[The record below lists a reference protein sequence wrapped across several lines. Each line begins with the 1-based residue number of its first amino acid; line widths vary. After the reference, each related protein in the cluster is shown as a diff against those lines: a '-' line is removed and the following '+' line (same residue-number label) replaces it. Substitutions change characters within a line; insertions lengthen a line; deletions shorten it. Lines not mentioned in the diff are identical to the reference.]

1 MNYLFQIFLNHWTNA
16 CVALAVML
24 GCSSTMAQDVPAN
37 LEWKTLCN
45 GIEHVNFKIEDPLL
59 NVNVLRIDATSPN
72 LVFHTTS
79 PSKNWV
85 ADENETDRRT
95 LTDSVVEENMVVA
108 VNANF
113 YRPFNAETLNTR
125 GPADNK
131 GLVVSNG
138 VLVSP
143 TLDGFAS
150 FIQNKDKTVE
160 IRTVREGDSLD
171 NIQTAVSG
179 HNTVLKNGKCPII
192 ALVESQPYLKERHP
206 RTLVGISQD
215 KKYVYLV
222 TIDGRQPE
230 FSVGTSMLE
239 SAEIMRQLGASD
251 AVNLDG
257 GGSTTMVYRDESGKP
272 VVLNRPV
279 GLGPANTLRHNANA
293 LGVKLTGTNN
303 KQ

>member
-1 MNYLFQIFLNHWTNA
+1 MLA
-16 CVALAVML
+16 CSFTAF
-24 GCSSTMAQDVPAN
+24 AQTIPSN
-37 LEWKTLCN
+37 LEWKKLYD

-59 NVNVLRIDATSPN
+59 NVNVLRIDATNPN
-72 LVFHTTS
+72 LTFHTTS

-85 ADENETDRRT
+85 ADVNETDRRT
-95 LTDSVVEENMVVA
+95 LPDSVVEEDLLVA

-113 YRPFNAETLNTR
+113 YQPFNAQTRVSR

-143 TLDGFAS
+143 TIDGFPS
-150 FIQNKDKTVE
+150 FIQNKDGSVE
-160 IRTVREGDSLD
+160 IRSVRPGDSLD

-179 HNTVLKNGKCPII
+179 HNTVLKDGKCPII
-192 ALVESQPYLKERHP
+192 DQVESFPYLKVRHP

-215 KKYVYLV
+215 KKFVYLV

-230 FSVGTSMLE
+230 FSVGTSILE
-239 SAEIMRQLGASD
+239 SAEILRQLGAYD

-257 GGSTTMVYRDESGKP
+257 GGSTTMAYRDESGKP

-293 LGVKLTGTNN
+293 LGVKQSE
-303 KQ
+303 KK

>member
-1 MNYLFQIFLNHWTNA
+1 MKTQILPGLTF
-16 CVALAVML
+16 VALFF
-24 GCSSTMAQDVPAN
+24 SSLAASAQDVPAN
-37 LEWKTLCN
+37 LEWKTLYSS
-45 GIEHVNFKIEDPLL
+45 IEHVNFKIEDPLL
-59 NVNVLRIDATSPN
+59 NVNVLRIDITNPN
-72 LVFHTTS
+72 LTFHTT
-79 PSKNWV
+79 PRNENWV

-95 LTDSVVEENMVVA
+95 LPDSVVEENMLVA

-113 YRPFNAETLNTR
+113 YQPFNAQTRVSR

-143 TLDGFAS
+143 TIDGFPS
-150 FIQNKDKTVE
+150 FIQNKDGSVE
-160 IRTVREGDSLD
+160 IRSVRPEDSLD

-179 HNTVLKNGKCPII
+179 RNYVLKDGECVSKEE
-192 ALVESQPYLKERHP
+192 AESFAYLKTRHP
-206 RTLVGISQD
+206 RTVVGISKD
-215 KKYVYLV
+215 KKFVYLV

-230 FSVGTSMLE
+230 FSVGTTMLE
-239 SAEIMRQLGASD
+239 SGRILLQLGAYD

-293 LGVKLTGTNN
+293 LGVKL
-303 KQ
+303 K

>member
-1 MNYLFQIFLNHWTNA
+1 MIHYYWDILKYWIPS
-16 CVALAVML
+16 CLAVVVTFL
-24 GCSSTMAQDVPAN
+24 TSSTSFAQDVPSN
-37 LEWKTLCN
+37 LEWKKICD
-45 GIEHVNFKIEDPLL
+45 GIEHTNFKIEEPLL
-59 NVNVLRIDATSPN
+59 NVNVLRIDATNPN
-72 LVFHTTS
+72 LTFHTT
-79 PSKNWV
+79 PRSKNWV

-95 LTDSVVEENMVVA
+95 LPDSVVEENMIVA

-113 YRPFNAETLNTR
+113 YQPFNAHTRVSR

-150 FIQNKDKTVE
+150 FIQNKDRTVE
-160 IRTVREGDSLD
+160 IRTVRKGDSLD

-179 HNTVLKNGKCPII
+179 HNTVLKNGKCPLIN
-192 ALVESQPYLKERHP
+192 LVESQPYLKDRHP
-206 RTLVGISQD
+206 RTVVGISKD
-215 KKYVYLV
+215 KKFVYFV

-230 FSVGTSMLE
+230 FSVGTSILE
-239 SAEIMRQLGASD
+239 SAEIMQQLGAYD
-251 AVNLDG
+251 ALNLDG

-293 LGVKLTGTNN
+293 LGVKLSEN
-303 KQ
+303 K

>member
-1 MNYLFQIFLNHWTNA
+1 MRKFLNVWISSS
-16 CVALAVML
+16 LAITSIFFSCL
-24 GCSSTMAQDVPAN
+24 TASGQDVPSN
-37 LEWKTLCN
+37 LEWKKLYD
-45 GIEHVNFKIEDPLL
+45 GIEHVNFKIQEPLL
-59 NVNVLRIDATSPN
+59 NVNVLRIDATNPN
-72 LVFHTTS
+72 LVFHTT
-79 PSKNWV
+79 PRSKNWV
-85 ADENETDRRT
+85 ANENETDRRT
-95 LTDSVVEENMVVA
+95 LPDSVVEENMIVA

-113 YRPFNAETLNTR
+113 YQPFNAQTRVSR

-150 FIQNKDKTVE
+150 FIQNKDGSVE
-160 IRTVREGDSLD
+160 VRTVREGDSLD

-179 HNTVLKNGKCPII
+179 HNTVLKNGKCPLIN
-192 ALVESQPYLKERHP
+192 LVESQPYLKVRHP

-230 FSVGTSMLE
+230 FSVGTSILE
-239 SAEIMRQLGASD
+239 SAEILRQLGTYD

-293 LGVKLTGTNN
+293 LGVKLSE
-303 KQ
+303 KK

>member
-1 MNYLFQIFLNHWTNA
+1 MMHYYWNNLKFCIPS
-16 CVALAVML
+16 CLAVAAVFF
-24 GCSSTMAQDVPAN
+24 CSLTASAQDVPAN
-37 LEWKTLCN
+37 LEWKKLYD
-45 GIEHVNFKIEDPLL
+45 GIEHVNFKIEEPLL
-59 NVNVLRIDATSPN
+59 NVNVLRIDATNPN
-72 LVFHTTS
+72 LTFHTT
-79 PSKNWV
+79 PRNANWV
-85 ADENETDRRT
+85 ANQNETDRRT
-95 LTDSVVEENMVVA
+95 LPDSVVEENMLVA

-113 YRPFNAETLNTR
+113 YQPFNAQTRVSR

-150 FIQNKDKTVE
+150 FIQNKDRSIE
-160 IRTVREGDSLD
+160 IRSVLPGDSLD

-179 HNTVLKNGKCPII
+179 HNTVLKNGKCPLIN
-192 ALVESQPYLKERHP
+192 LVESQPYLKVRHP

-222 TIDGRQPE
+222 TIDGRQPD
-230 FSVGTSMLE
+230 FSVGTNILE
-239 SAEIMRQLGASD
+239 SAEILRQLGAYD

-293 LGVKLTGTNN
+293 LGVKLSE
-303 KQ
+303 K

>member
-1 MNYLFQIFLNHWTNA
+1 MKHFILNYWTNA
-16 CVALAVML
+16 CVALTAMFA
-24 GCSSTMAQDVPAN
+24 CSFGAMAQEVPSN
-37 LEWKTLCN
+37 LEWKKLYD
-45 GIEHVNFKIEDPLL
+45 GIEHAHFTIQEPLL
-59 NVNVLRIDATSPN
+59 NVNVLRIDATNPK
-72 LVFHTTS
+72 LTFHTTS

-85 ADENETDRRT
+85 ADKNETDRRT
-95 LTDSVVEENMVVA
+95 LPDSVVEENMIVA

-113 YRPFNAETLNTR
+113 YQPFNAQTRVSR

-143 TLDGFAS
+143 TIDGFPS
-150 FIQNKDKTVE
+150 FIQNKDGSVE
-160 IRTVREGDSLD
+160 IRSVRPGDSLD

-179 HNTVLKNGKCPII
+179 HNTVLKDGKCPII
-192 ALVESQPYLKERHP
+192 DQVESFPYLKVRHP
-206 RTLVGISQD
+206 RTLAGISQD

-230 FSVGTSMLE
+230 FSVGTSILE
-239 SAEIMRQLGASD
+239 SAEIMRQLGAYD

-257 GGSTTMVYRDESGKP
+257 GGSTTMAYRDESGKP

-293 LGVKLTGTNN
+293 LGVKILE
-303 KQ
+303 QAP

>member
-1 MNYLFQIFLNHWTNA
+1 MMLYYWNNLKFCIPSCLMVAAALF
-16 CVALAVML
+16 
-24 GCSSTMAQDVPAN
+24 CSLTASAQDVPAN
-37 LEWKTLCN
+37 LEWKKLYD

-59 NVNVLRIDATSPN
+59 NVNVLRIDATNPN
-72 LVFHTTS
+72 LTFHTTS
-79 PSKNWV
+79 PSKDWV
-85 ADENETDRRT
+85 ADKNETDRRT
-95 LTDSVVEENMVVA
+95 LPDSVVEENMIVA

-113 YRPFNAETLNTR
+113 YQPFNAQTRVSR

-143 TLDGFAS
+143 TIDGFPS
-150 FIQNKDKTVE
+150 FIQNKDGSVE
-160 IRTVREGDSLD
+160 IRSVRPGDSLD

-179 HNTVLKNGKCPII
+179 HNTVLKDGKCPII
-192 ALVESQPYLKERHP
+192 DQVESFPYLKVRHP

-230 FSVGTSMLE
+230 FSVGTSILE
-239 SAEIMRQLGASD
+239 SAEILRQLGAYD

-257 GGSTTMVYRDESGKP
+257 GGSTTMAYRDESGKP

-293 LGVKLTGTNN
+293 LGVKLSE
-303 KQ
+303 KK

>member
-1 MNYLFQIFLNHWTNA
+1 MMSYYWYNLKIWIPSSIAAAFLLF
-16 CVALAVML
+16 
-24 GCSSTMAQDVPAN
+24 CSMTASAQDVPAN
-37 LEWKTLCN
+37 LEWKKLCD
-45 GIEHVNFKIEDPLL
+45 GIEHVNFKIDDPLL
-59 NVNVLRIDATSPN
+59 NVNVLRIDAANPKLT
-72 LVFHTTS
+72 FHTTS

-85 ADENETDRRT
+85 ANENETDRRT
-95 LTDSVVEENMVVA
+95 LPDSVVEENMIVA

-113 YRPFNAETLNTR
+113 YQPFNAQTRVSR

-143 TLDGFAS
+143 TIDGFPS
-150 FIQNKDKTVE
+150 FIQNKDGSVE
-160 IRTVREGDSLD
+160 IRSVRPGDSLD

-179 HNTVLKNGKCPII
+179 HNTVLEDGKCPII
-192 ALVESQPYLKERHP
+192 DQVESFPYLKVRHP
-206 RTLVGISQD
+206 RTLVGISKD
-215 KKYVYLV
+215 KKYVFLV

-230 FSVGTSMLE
+230 FSVGTSILE
-239 SAEIMRQLGASD
+239 SAEILRQLGAYD

-257 GGSTTMVYRDESGKP
+257 GGSTTMVCRDESGKP

-293 LGVKLTGTNN
+293 LGVKLSE
-303 KQ
+303 K

>member
-1 MNYLFQIFLNHWTNA
+1 MRCFYQILLNRWTNLFGA
-16 CVALAVML
+16 TVAML
-24 GCSSTMAQDVPAN
+24 VCSFAASAQDVPSN
-37 LEWKTLCN
+37 LEWKKLCN
-45 GIEHVNFKIEDPLL
+45 GIEHTNFKIEEPLL
-59 NVNVLRIDATSPN
+59 NVNVLRIDATNPN
-72 LVFHTTS
+72 LTFHTTPRS
-79 PSKNWV
+79 ENWV
-85 ADENETDRRT
+85 ADKNETDRRT
-95 LTDSVVEENMVVA
+95 LPDSVVEEDMIVA

-113 YRPFNAETLNTR
+113 YQPFNAQTRVSR

-138 VLVSP
+138 FS
-143 TLDGFAS
+143 S
-150 FIQNKDKTVE
+150 FIQNKDGSVE
-160 IRTVREGDSLD
+160 IRTVRPGDSLD

-179 HNTVLKNGKCPII
+179 HNTVLKDGKCPII
-192 ALVESQPYLKERHP
+192 DQVESFPYLKVRHP

-230 FSVGTSMLE
+230 FSVGTSILE
-239 SAEIMRQLGASD
+239 SAEILRQLGAYD

-257 GGSTTMVYRDESGKP
+257 GGSTTMACRDEAGNP

-293 LGVKLTGTNN
+293 LGVKLLE
-303 KQ
+303 KK

>member
-1 MNYLFQIFLNHWTNA
+1 MKPFNQSLLNIWTPFRLAIFVLLFIPLTA
-16 CVALAVML
+16 
-24 GCSSTMAQDVPAN
+24 SAQDVPAN

-45 GIEHVNFKIEDPLL
+45 GIEHVNFKIEEPLL
-59 NVNVLRIDATSPN
+59 NVNVLRIDATNPN
-72 LVFHTTS
+72 LTFHTTS

-85 ADENETDRRT
+85 ANENETDRRT
-95 LTDSVVEENMVVA
+95 LPDSVVEENMIVA

-113 YRPFNAETLNTR
+113 YQPFNAQTRVSR

-143 TLDGFAS
+143 TIDGFAS
-150 FIQNKDKTVE
+150 FIQNKDRSVE

-192 ALVESQPYLKERHP
+192 DQVESYAYLKVRHP

-230 FSVGTSMLE
+230 FSVGTSILE
-239 SAEIMRQLGASD
+239 SAEILRQLGAYD

-257 GGSTTMVYRDESGKP
+257 GGSTTMAYRDETGVP

-293 LGVKLTGTNN
+293 LGVKLSE
-303 KQ
+303 KK